1 MTTIVVVK
9 KNGYAAIAADTLTKW
24 GTVKESAVY
33 IANHDKILTV
43 GNNYLAVAGGAAFK
57 AILNE
62 HFSRRGVPARF
73 RTTAEVFRT
82 WNALHRALK
91 DNYYLQPTEDKED
104 PLESSRMDVLIAN
117 SNGIFGAAADRTVQ
131 EFVKYYAFGSG
142 ADYALGLMYG
152 LYDDPKRS
160 AENIARLAV
169 EAAADFDDGTGL
181 PVVSHAV
188 KLRG

>member
-33 IANHDKILTV
+33 IANHSKILTV
-43 GNNYLAVAGGAAFK
+43 GRNYLAVAGGAAFK
-57 AILNE
+57 AILHD
-62 HFSRRGVPARF
+62 HFSRRGTPAHF
-73 RTTAEVFRT
+73 RTAAEVFQT

-91 DNYYLQPTEDKED
+91 EGYYLQPTEDKED

-117 SNGIFGAAADRTVQ
+117 SHGIFGAAADRTVQ

-152 LYDDPKRS
+152 IYDDAQRS
-160 AENIARLAV
+160 AEDIARLAV

-181 PVVSHAV
+181 PVMSHAV
-188 KLRG
+188 KLRS

>member
-1 MTTIVVVK
+1 MTTIVVVRK
-9 KNGYAAIAADTLTKW
+9 SGYAAIAADTLTKW
-24 GTVKESAVY
+24 GTVKESSTY
-33 IANHDKILTV
+33 IANNSKILAI
-43 GNNYLAVAGGAAFK
+43 GSNYLAVAGGAAFK
-57 AILNE
+57 AILSD
-62 HFSRRGVPARF
+62 HFARRGTSARF
-73 RTTAEVFRT
+73 RNPAEVFKT

-117 SNGIFGAAADRTVQ
+117 SYGIFGAAADRTVQ
-131 EFVKYYAFGSG
+131 EFVKFYAFGSG

-152 LYDDPKRS
+152 IYDDPKRS

-188 KLRG
+188 KLRR